1 MWPVSPGSPFLLEA
15 VGSSDHP
22 AISDEGPPTDVSATN
37 LEAGLP
43 WPLTLRGHGP
53 AHDAAQG
60 ALKATVW
67 GQGQGWMEG
76 QGQERT
82 SEKQTQSRR
91 GGMEEERGKTQRGP
105 GKENEGAR
113 ERERWAGPPRG
124 GRGGVK
130 RDRWTDGEL
139 SLQPPRVGT
148 SLPPMLRG
156 PAGGGCPAHPSL
168 SERPGLTAVL
178 LIRAIPAVGVPVT
191 LWVGLLHTAVVFT
204 PKGEG
209 PTRHP

>member
-1 MWPVSPGSPFLLEA
+1 MRNRHRAEGEA
-15 VGSSDHP
+15 WKRREERH
-22 AISDEGPPTDVSATN
+22 
-37 LEAGLP
+37 
-43 WPLTLRGHGP
+43 RG
-53 AHDAAQG
+53 
-60 ALKATVW
+60 
-67 GQGQGWMEG
+67 GQGKRMRG
-76 QGQERT
+76 Q
-82 SEKQTQSRR
+82 
-91 GGMEEERGKTQRGP
+91 
-105 GKENEGAR
+105 